1 MVGYAAMAGRNF
13 RELLDAKWGEGKMLC
28 VGLDPDISKI
38 PASVGGN
45 GPRERIVAF
54 NRSIIDATHDL
65 VCSFKLN
72 SAFYEAHGDQGF
84 AALRETIFHIR
95 DAAPDVPVIL
105 DAKRGDIGN
114 TNDAYAEAV
123 FGYLSVDAM
132 TMHPYLGRE
141 ALQPMLDH
149 ADKGIFVLCR
159 TSNAGAREFQDL
171 TVDGKPLYQVVAQHV
186 ASGWNTNGNCGL
198 VVGATYPDELKAV
211 REIAPDMPILVPG
224 VGAQAG
230 DLEKS
235 VAAGK
240 NVRGNGMI
248 IAASR
253 AIIFASSGSDY
264 AEAARTKAEALD
276 STIRKVR

>member
-1 MVGYAAMAGRNF
+1 
-13 RELLDAKWGEGKMLC
+13 MLC
-28 VGLDPDISKI
+28 VGLDPDMSKI
-38 PASVGGN
+38 PASVGGS

-54 NRSIIDATHDL
+54 NRSIVDATRDL
-65 VCSFKLN
+65 VCAFKLN

-84 AALRETIFHIR
+84 AALRETVFHIR

-123 FGYLSVDAM
+123 FGYLSVDAI

-159 TSNAGAREFQDL
+159 TSNAGAGEFQDL
-171 TVDGKPLYQVVAQHV
+171 SVEGKPLYQVVAEHV
-186 ASGWNTNGNCGL
+186 VGGWNGNGNCGL

-211 REIAPDMPILVPG
+211 RGIAPDMPILIPG
-224 VGAQAG
+224 VGAQDGNLA
-230 DLEKS
+230 KS

-240 NVRGNGMI
+240 NAQGTGMI

-253 AIIFASSGSDY
+253 AIIFASSGADY
-264 AEAARTKAEALD
+264 IEAARAAAEALD
-276 STIRKVR
+276 GAIRKVL